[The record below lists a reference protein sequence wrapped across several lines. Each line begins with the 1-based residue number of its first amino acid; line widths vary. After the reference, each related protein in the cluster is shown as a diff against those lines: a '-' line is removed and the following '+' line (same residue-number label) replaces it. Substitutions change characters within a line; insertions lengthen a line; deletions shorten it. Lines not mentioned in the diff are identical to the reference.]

1 MKKYLILFVSV
12 ISIASTSYAVAST
25 DNRQLVELPK
35 MMLQHMR
42 SNMRDHLTS
51 INEILISLSTGEL
64 DKAAEIAEFRLGMS
78 SLDTHGASQ
87 MAKFMPVGMRQA
99 GTSMHK
105 AASQFALIAQE
116 GEVLS
121 AYSALTA
128 VTSAC
133 IACHAAY
140 RVQ

>member
-1 MKKYLILFVSV
+1 
-12 ISIASTSYAVAST
+12 
-25 DNRQLVELPK
+25 
-35 MMLQHMR
+35 
-42 SNMRDHLTS
+42 MRDHLTA

-78 SLDTHGASQ
+78 SLETHGASQ
-87 MAKFMPVGMRQA
+87 MARIMPAGMRQV
-99 GTSMHK
+99 GTNMHK

-140 RVQ
+140 RIQ